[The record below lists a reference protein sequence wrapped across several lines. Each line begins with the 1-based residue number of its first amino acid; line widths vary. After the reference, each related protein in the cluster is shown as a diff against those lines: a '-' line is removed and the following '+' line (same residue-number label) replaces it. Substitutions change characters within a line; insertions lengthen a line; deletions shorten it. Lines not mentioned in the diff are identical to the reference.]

1 MTWRRWRR
9 DELRCKEVGRILQ
22 RYLDG
27 ELDDLRTRQVARHL
41 ADCLRCG
48 MAAESYTQI
57 KRALRRS
64 AGPLPD
70 DAVRR
75 LRAFG
80 EELAAGRDPGE
91 EESAGA

>member
-1 MTWRRWRR
+1 MTGRWWRR

-41 ADCLRCG
+41 VDCLRCG
-48 MAAESYTQI
+48 MAAETYTQI
-57 KRALRRS
+57 KQALRRT

-70 DAVRR
+70 DAVER

-80 EELAAGRDPGE
+80 AELAAGGDPGE
-91 EESAGA
+91 EKSTGA